1 MIKRQPVRSLVLVVL
16 LVLLA
21 VQIGAQEK
29 LDLQTVQR
37 IRKEGLE
44 NSQITDLLIYLCDV
58 HGPRLPA
65 SPQYVK
71 AGEWVVAKAKELG
84 LANAQMEP
92 YGTFGRSW
100 ELQKF
105 YAAMTSPQYQPLIG
119 YPKAWT
125 PGTNGVL
132 KGNAVLINVRAA
144 ADLDKYKGK
153 LKGAI
158 VLTQGPQDLPISFEP
173 GASRLS
179 DEDLRKLA
187 LAPEPAARGGVNPRM
202 AEMVA
207 QQQLQMAVTKFLQ
220 AEGAGV
226 VIEPSRMGRN
236 GTVFVGGGGSRMK
249 GAAMPLPSVVLAI
262 EHYNRIARIL
272 QKDIPVELE
281 VEVQARFTED
291 DLPGTNVVAE
301 IPGVDKKLKSEVVM
315 LGGHFD
321 TWHSGT
327 GATDDGAGCAVAFE
341 AVRILKAI
349 GIQPRRTIRMAL
361 WDAEEQGFVG
371 SRGYVTNHFFDRVK
385 KEKKPE
391 YDKLSAYF
399 NFDNGSGKIRG
410 IYAQGNSAAAPI
422 FEDWLGPVRDLGA
435 STVTLRNTGGTD
447 HLPFDAVGLPGF
459 QFIQDDLEY
468 DTLTHHSNMDVFDHL
483 SRGDL
488 MQAAT
493 VMAWFVYNAAMRE
506 EMMPRK
512 FFDPNA
518 PPPARRGN

>member
-1 MIKRQPVRSLVLVVL
+1 MKKHLSGRSFAVVIL
-16 LVLLA
+16 LVLFA

-29 LDLQTVQR
+29 LDLSMVQR

-44 NSQITDLLIYLCDV
+44 NSRITDLLIYLCDV
-58 HGPRLPA
+58 YAPRLPA
-65 SPQYVK
+65 SPQYIK
-71 AGEWVVAKAKELG
+71 AGEWVVGKAKELG
-84 LANAQMEP
+84 LENAQMET

-105 YAAMTSPQYQPLIG
+105 YAAMTAPQYMPLIAF
-119 YPKAWT
+119 PKAWT

-132 KGNAVLINVRAA
+132 KGNAVLLDFKKP

-153 LKGAI
+153 LKDAI
-158 VLTQGPQDLPISFEP
+158 VLTQGPQDLPISFDP
-173 GASRLS
+173 AASRLS
-179 DEDLRKLA
+179 EDDLKKLV
-187 LAPEPAARGGVNPRM
+187 LAPEPAARSPYAARA
-202 AEMVA
+202 AEMMA
-207 QQQLQMAVTKFLQ
+207 QQQLQLAATKFLQ

-226 VIEPSRMGRN
+226 VLEPSRGGKD
-236 GTVFVGGGGSRMK
+236 GTVFVASGGSRTK
-249 GAAMPLPSVVLAI
+249 GAAMPLPTVVVAI

-272 QKDIPVELE
+272 QKDIPVAMEI
-281 VEVQARFTED
+281 EVQARFTD
-291 DLPGTNVVAE
+291 DDQPGYNVIAE
-301 IPGVDKKLKSEVVM
+301 IPGVDKKLKAELVM

-341 AVRILKAI
+341 AVRILKAL
-349 GIQPRRTIRMAL
+349 GVQPRRTIRLAM
-361 WDAEEQGFVG
+361 WDAEEQGFLG
-371 SRGYVTNHFFDRVK
+371 SRGYVTNHFFDRGK
-385 KEKKPE
+385 KEKKPD
-391 YDKLSAYF
+391 YDKLAAYF

-422 FEDWLGPVRDLGA
+422 FEEWLKPIHDLGA
-435 STVTLRNTGGTD
+435 TTVTLRNTGGTD

-468 DTLTHHSNMDVFDHL
+468 DTLTHHSNMDVYDHL

-506 EMMPRK
+506 EKLPRK
-512 FFDPNA
+512 YFDANTPA
-518 PPPARRGN
+518 PARRGN